1 MRIHNRYYSVE
12 STDLRNI
19 LKAKRKAIQILYNYE
34 KLGDR
39 ERGRVSVERRDRA
52 NKRLGVAEI
61 TKTVGSGRC
70 AVLNSPEETS
80 VEA

>member
-12 STDLRNI
+12 STDLQNI
-19 LKAKRKAIQILYNYE
+19 LKANRKAIQILYNDE

-52 NKRLGVAEI
+52 NKRLGVAKI
-61 TKTVGSGRC
+61 TKTVRSGRC
-70 AVLNSPEETS
+70 AVLNSPEEKL
-80 VEA
+80 V